1 MDLKS
6 ELRVLGLFEAFAAAG
21 HPMQVS
27 ELAERLGAPLSSCFK
42 LVRAIEERGYL
53 YAPRARGALYPT
65 RRLHDL
71 GRAILERDPIS
82 ARIRGRLVAL
92 RDVVGETVCLGVR
105 RGNDVVFLEVVE
117 SPHPIRFN
125 LGVGDTRSL
134 HANATGKA
142 ILSTLPPAELRRAL
156 DELTYERHSASTLTS
171 AGALAE
177 DIERSRERGWYVNA
191 GEAVA
196 DAMAI
201 AVPVRIG
208 GDGYGLGIVGPT
220 YRMEPLLGQHLQ
232 ALRTAADDIGQ
243 DSP

>member
-6 ELRVLGLFEAFAAAG
+6 ELRVLGLFELFAAAG
-21 HPMQVS
+21 QPMQVS

-53 YAPRARGALYPT
+53 YAPGARGALYPT

-71 GRAILERDPIS
+71 GRTLLEHDPVS
-82 ARIRGRLVAL
+82 ATIRVQLAAL
-92 RDVVGETVCLGVR
+92 RDTVGETVCLGVR
-105 RGNDVVFLEVVE
+105 RGRDVVFLEVVE
-117 SPHPIRFN
+117 SPHAIRFT
-125 LGVGDTRSL
+125 LAAGDTRSL

-142 ILSTLPPAELRRAL
+142 ILSTLPPAALRRAL
-156 DELTYERHSASTLTS
+156 QELSYERHSASTLTD
-171 AGALAE
+171 AEALAA
-177 DIERSRERGWYVNA
+177 DIERSR

-196 DAMAI
+196 DALAI

-220 YRMEPLLGQHLQ
+220 YRMEPLLDGHLR
-232 ALRTAADDIGQ
+232 ALRAAADAIALDRR
-243 DSP
+243 

>member
-6 ELRVLGLFEAFAAAG
+6 ELRVLGLFELFAAAG
-21 HPMQVS
+21 QPMQVS

-53 YAPRARGALYPT
+53 YAPGARGALYPT

-71 GRAILERDPIS
+71 GRTLLEHDPVS
-82 ARIRGRLVAL
+82 ATIRVQLAAL
-92 RDVVGETVCLGVR
+92 RDTVGETVCLGVR
-105 RGNDVVFLEVVE
+105 RGRDVVFLEVVE
-117 SPHPIRFN
+117 SPHAIRFT
-125 LGVGDTRSL
+125 LAAGDTRSL

-142 ILSTLPPAELRRAL
+142 ILSTLPPAALRRAL
-156 DELTYERHSASTLTS
+156 QELSYERHSASTLTD
-171 AGALAE
+171 AEALAA
-177 DIERSRERGWYVNA
+177 DIERSRARGGFLNA

-196 DAMAI
+196 DALAI

-220 YRMEPLLGQHLQ
+220 YRMEPLLDGHLR
-232 ALRTAADDIGQ
+232 ALRAAADAIALDRR
-243 DSP
+243 